1 MVFLTRILFRAPTA
15 RKRGFVDKLR
25 VYVRGG
31 SGGMGLPKY
40 NGRGGDGGHV
50 IFVAKEDMTLK
61 QVIDSTPNKR
71 FIAGIGANA
80 SRRAIQGD
88 KGHNLT
94 VEVPTGIT
102 LLTDTKQ
109 VIATLNQPG
118 DQATVA
124 KGGAGG
130 AHWSDFH
137 PKKGQIRSVTL
148 ELKLISDIGLVGFP
162 NAGKSTLLKAV
173 SSADP
178 KIADYPFTTMRPQIG
193 IIQYQDL
200 RRVSLADLPGLIEG
214 AHHNAGMGHHFLRH
228 VERTKLLLFMVDVHG
243 FILSMK
249 HPHRTAFQTVALLM
263 KELELYKSDL
273 VDKPAVLAI
282 NKIDIEGAGD
292 KAEELLDK
300 LDNFEETSNNSD
312 HNCYQHPL
320 TLPNPGATLSSAY
333 QQRSSYENTGTE
345 TSNVSDQN
353 GYQLPSI
360 LSGHDIT
367 HSSAYQQCSYENT
380 STEKSRMSEQNCYLH
395 PSTLPNPGATL
406 SSAYQQRSSYENTGT
421 ETSNVSD
428 QNGYQLPSILSGHDI
443 THSSAYQQCSYENT
457 STEKSRM
464 SEQNCYLHP
473 STLPDPGATQPFA
486 SDHGSPS
493 PLPNSDRSEA
503 TCSTASSLPEAA
515 ADGPHAA
522 TPKETETPGPG
533 ESVQDDSGSEQG
545 GSGVAVVNGD
555 GVGKSVSDET
565 VSMAE

>member
-263 KELELYKSDL
+263 KELELYKTDL

-282 NKIDIEGAGD
+282 NKMDIEGAGD
-292 KAEELLDK
+292 KAKELLDK
-300 LDNFEETSNNSD
+300 LDNFEDAVME
-312 HNCYQHPL
+312 
-320 TLPNPGATLSSAY
+320 LPKDMRPRRQVQFDDIFQISAKEKQGLDKMKGKIREILDEKLEEEQKEEK
-333 QQRSSYENTGTE
+333 QQRIRRLQKEASFGRTVEKT
-345 TSNVSDQN
+345 V
-353 GYQLPSI
+353 
-360 LSGHDIT
+360 DI
-367 HSSAYQQCSYENT
+367 
-380 STEKSRMSEQNCYLH
+380 
-395 PSTLPNPGATL
+395 
-406 SSAYQQRSSYENTGT
+406 
-421 ETSNVSD
+421 V
-428 QNGYQLPSILSGHDI
+428 
-443 THSSAYQQCSYENT
+443 
-457 STEKSRM
+457 
-464 SEQNCYLHP
+464 
-473 STLPDPGATQPFA
+473 
-486 SDHGSPS
+486 
-493 PLPNSDRSEA
+493 
-503 TCSTASSLPEAA
+503 
-515 ADGPHAA
+515 
-522 TPKETETPGPG
+522 
-533 ESVQDDSGSEQG
+533 
-545 GSGVAVVNGD
+545 
-555 GVGKSVSDET
+555 
-565 VSMAE
+565 